1 MPAFLICL
9 VSSRSKHFL
18 LHNER
23 FTGYSLDMEMKLIVL
38 VFVSMTLFAGA
49 AHGESLKDA
58 LALAYTTNP
67 LLQAERAGLRAT
79 DEQLAQARAR
89 RLPSAQL
96 DASYGYSKVKQASP
110 FFSDTSGFQ
119 PRSAGVALNQ
129 TLYGGGAIQG
139 GIDAAKANIE
149 AGRANLMG
157 VEQTVLLDAA
167 TAYLDVL
174 RDMDVARIRRNNVA
188 VLERQRQAA
197 QDRFDVGE
205 ITRTDVSQAL
215 ARVAGAQAQLQAA
228 LSTLANSRAAYERV
242 VGRMPGS
249 LEAVEALENVPEDLQ
264 SARQTAGDQSPVIR
278 AAIHAEEAA
287 RHQISV
293 AKAGLKPN
301 VSVGVNGS
309 TARNGGFPG
318 QKVDS
323 FAAAARLSIPIFTGG
338 LSQSQTRAAR
348 QRASQARLQLAQ
360 TRRQVNEQV
369 ARAWSALIAAQAVI
383 LSSQEQVRANELAFE
398 GVEQEAQ
405 VGLRT
410 TLDVLDAEQE
420 LLNARLTLTNA
431 EHDAVLAAFG
441 LVATTGQLTAQAL
454 DLQVA
459 IYDPNSYGKT
469 TARGLFDTRIDE

>member
-1 MPAFLICL
+1 
-9 VSSRSKHFL
+9 
-18 LHNER
+18 
-23 FTGYSLDMEMKLIVL
+23 MKL
-38 VFVSMTLFAGA
+38 VFSALLSATMLAGA
-49 AHGESLKDA
+49 AQAESLGDA
-58 LALAYTTNP
+58 MALAYTSNP

-89 RLPSAQL
+89 RLPSANL

-110 FFSDTSGFQ
+110 FFSDTSGFR
-119 PRSAGVALNQ
+119 PSSAGFGVNQ
-129 TLYGGGAIQG
+129 VLYGGGAIQG
-139 GIDAAKANIE
+139 GIDAAKANIA
-149 AGRANLMG
+149 AGRANLIG
-157 VEQTVLLDAA
+157 VEQSVLLDAT

-174 RDMDVARIRRNNVA
+174 RDADVVRIRRNNVD

-205 ITRTDVSQAL
+205 ITRTNVSQAI

-249 LEAVEALENVPEDLQ
+249 LDGVNTPENVPEDLQ
-264 SARQTAGDQSPVIR
+264 TARQIAETESPVIR
-278 AAIHAEEAA
+278 AAIHTEEAA
-287 RHQISV
+287 RRQIQV
-293 AKAGLKPN
+293 AKAGLRPN
-301 VSVGVNGS
+301 ITLGINGS

-323 FAAAARLSIPIFTGG
+323 LSTAARLSIPIFTGG
-338 LSQSQTRAAR
+338 LNQSQTRAAK
-348 QRASQARLQLAQ
+348 QRASQARLQLVQ

-369 ARAWSALIAAQAVI
+369 ARSWSALVAAKAVI
-383 LSSQEQVRANELAFE
+383 LSSQEQVNANELAFE

-420 LLNARLTLTNA
+420 LLNARLTLVSA
-431 EHDAVLAAFG
+431 EHDADLAAYG
-441 LVATTGQLTAQAL
+441 LLATTGQLTARKL
-454 DLQVA
+454 NLQVVF
-459 IYDPNSYGKT
+459 YDPASYGKT
-469 TARGLFDTRIDE
+469 TARGLFGTRIDE

>member
-1 MPAFLICL
+1 
-9 VSSRSKHFL
+9 
-18 LHNER
+18 
-23 FTGYSLDMEMKLIVL
+23 MKLMFSAVLTSAMLAGIVH
-38 VFVSMTLFAGA
+38 A
-49 AHGESLKDA
+49 ESLTDA
-58 LALAYTTNP
+58 MALAYVSNP

-110 FFSDTSGFQ
+110 FFSDTSGFR
-119 PRSAGVALNQ
+119 PRSAGFGLNQ
-129 TLYGGGAIQG
+129 TLYGGGGIKG

-149 AGRANLMG
+149 AGRANLVG
-157 VEQTVLLDAA
+157 VEQSVLLDAA

-174 RDMDVARIRRNNVA
+174 RDMDVVQIRKNNVA
-188 VLERQRQAA
+188 VLDRQRQAA

-205 ITRTDVSQAL
+205 ITRTNVSQAV
-215 ARVAGAQAQLQAA
+215 ARVAGARAQLQAA

-242 VGRMPGS
+242 VGRMPGTLQS
-249 LEAVEALENVPEDLQ
+249 VATPENIPQDLQ
-264 SARQTAGDQSPVIR
+264 SAREIAGAESPVIR
-278 AAIHAEEAA
+278 AAMHAEEAA
-287 RHQISV
+287 RQQIKV
-293 AKAGLKPN
+293 AKATLRPN
-301 VSVGVNGS
+301 VTLGVNGS
-309 TARNGGFPG
+309 SARNGGFPG

-323 FAAAARLSIPIFTGG
+323 LSTAARLSIPIFTGG

-369 ARAWSALIAAQAVI
+369 ARSWSALVAAQAVI
-383 LSSQEQVRANELAFE
+383 LSSQEQVKANELAFE

-420 LLNARLTLTNA
+420 LLSARVTLVSA
-431 EHDAVLAAFG
+431 EHDASLAAYG
-441 LVATTGQLTAQAL
+441 LLATTGQLTARKLAL
-454 DLQVA
+454 PVA
-459 IYDPNSYGKT
+459 YYDPVSYGKT
-469 TARGLFDTRIDE
+469 TARGLFDASINE

>member
-1 MPAFLICL
+1 M
-9 VSSRSKHFL
+9 K
-18 LHNER
+18 
-23 FTGYSLDMEMKLIVL
+23 MKLMFSAIL
-38 VFVSMTLFAGA
+38 TSAMLAGI
-49 AHGESLKDA
+49 AHAESLSDA
-58 LALAYTTNP
+58 MALAYVSNP

-110 FFSDTSGFQ
+110 FFSDTSGFR
-119 PRSAGVALNQ
+119 PRSAGFGLNQ
-129 TLYGGGAIQG
+129 TLYGGGGIKG
-139 GIDAAKANIE
+139 GIDAARANIE
-149 AGRANLMG
+149 AGRANLVG

-174 RDMDVARIRRNNVA
+174 RDMDVVEIRKNNVA
-188 VLERQRQAA
+188 VLDRQRQAA

-205 ITRTDVSQAL
+205 ITRTNVSQAV
-215 ARVAGAQAQLQAA
+215 ARVAGARAQLQAA

-242 VGRMPGS
+242 VGRMPGTLQS
-249 LEAVEALENVPEDLQ
+249 VATPENIPQDLQ
-264 SARQTAGDQSPVIR
+264 SAREIAGAESPVIR
-278 AAIHAEEAA
+278 AAMHAEEAA
-287 RHQISV
+287 RQQIKV
-293 AKAGLKPN
+293 AKATLRPN
-301 VSVGVNGS
+301 VTLGVNGS
-309 TARNGGFPG
+309 SARNGGFPG

-323 FAAAARLSIPIFTGG
+323 LSSAARLSIPIFTGG

-369 ARAWSALIAAQAVI
+369 ARSWSALIAAQAVI
-383 LSSQEQVRANELAFE
+383 LSSQEQVKANELAFE

-420 LLNARLTLTNA
+420 LLNARVTLVSA
-431 EHDAVLAAFG
+431 EHDASLAAYG
-441 LVATTGQLTAQAL
+441 LLATTGQLTARKLAL
-454 DLQVA
+454 PVA
-459 IYDPNSYGKT
+459 YYDPVSYGKT
-469 TARGLFDTRIDE
+469 TARGLFDAGINE